1 MKQIHRITGI
11 IASVFIVAHLYNHCM
26 AYYGI
31 ETHQAILESFRK
43 VYRIPIIEF
52 LLVAAFVFQGITG
65 IQLFFKLR
73 KKEQKTALEKLKM
86 YSGLI
91 LGFFILQHISATI
104 GMRWYYQFD
113 TNFYFAARVAIQEP
127 FLYYFIPYYF
137 AGIMAFAVHIA
148 AVHRE
153 KVARFV
159 STKQAII
166 HFYGILMFFFLV
178 ATLILSALTG
188 MFYEI
193 EIPSQYNVY

>member
-11 IASVFIVAHLYNHCM
+11 IVSIFIVAHLFNHCM

-43 VYRIPIIEF
+43 VYRIPVIEF
-52 LLVAAFVFQGITG
+52 LLVAAFVFQGVTG
-65 IQLFFKLR
+65 IQLFLKLR
-73 KKEQKTALEKLKM
+73 KKGQRTSLEKLKM
-86 YSGLI
+86 YSGLV
-91 LGFFILQHISATI
+91 LGLFILQHIGATI
-104 GMRWYYQFD
+104 GMRWYYEFD

-148 AVHRE
+148 AVHRG
-153 KVARFV
+153 KITRFV
-159 STKQAII
+159 SIQQATI
-166 HFYGILMFFFLV
+166 HFYGILFFFFLV
-178 ATLILSALTG
+178 AALILFTFTG
-188 MFYEI
+188 GFYEI